1 MAEAV
6 LDTLRLPQSEIAR
19 IISELEPESLVGDES
34 NRRFR
39 RYRMQLQRG
48 VLTLRSGRSS
58 GRHFTMAPRD
68 LSAQGMGLL
77 LGCYVP
83 TGSSCT
89 VLLRASDGGAR
100 SLDGT
105 IVRCRH
111 AQGLLHDVGV
121 RFSAPVTP
129 EELLISPGDDLRF
142 RAERVDIATL
152 SGSMVI
158 VDDDPARTGAIG
170 AHFVGS
176 CLGIDT
182 RADTEAGLAG
192 IAAGPQLAL
201 VHDPIGESSAAE
213 FIAKVRSAGH
223 TCPIVVFCRNPTQAH
238 RRGLLDAGAH
248 EVIDEASPA
257 ALFHL
262 AAAEFVTLQEA
273 PKPAATRS
281 RSRRH

>member
-19 IISELEPESLVGDES
+19 IISEMEPEPHAGDES
-34 NRRFR
+34 HRRFR

-68 LSAQGMGLL
+68 LSSQGMGLL
-77 LGCYVP
+77 IGCYVP

-89 VLLRASDGGAR
+89 VLLRASGGGAR

-121 RFSAPVTP
+121 RFSAKVNP
-129 EELLISPGDDLRF
+129 EELLISMGNDLRF
-142 RAERVDIATL
+142 KAERIDVATL

-158 VDDDPARTGAIG
+158 VDDDAARAGAIG
-170 AHFVGS
+170 AHFIGS
-176 CLGIDT
+176 CIGIDV
-182 RADTEAGLAG
+182 RPDAEAGLAG

-201 VHDPIGESSAAE
+201 VHDPIGESSAGD
-213 FIAKVRSAGH
+213 FIAKARSAGH
-223 TCPIVVFCRNPTQAH
+223 SCPIVVFCRNPSQAY

-248 EVIDEASPA
+248 EVIDESSPA
-257 ALFHL
+257 AMFHL
-262 AAAEFVTLQEA
+262 AAAEFVAVQEP
-273 PKPAATRS
+273 PKPAPTRS
-281 RSRRH
+281 TPRRH